1 MAQDLTSA
9 VIDEVIER
17 FDFEKCQKM
26 MAAVDWVW
34 AIPGEDV
41 PRLPTL
47 KELKGCAERLLYS
60 AASLRDCVSSGGLEA
75 RYYDSFGQAK
85 LSLKFVG
92 VEWSEGYTKFLRIL

>member
-1 MAQDLTSA
+1 MAQDLTPA

-34 AIPGEDV
+34 AIPGEDI

-47 KELKGCAERLLYS
+47 KELKGFAERLLYS

-75 RYYDSFGQAK
+75 RYYDSFDQAR

-92 VEWSEGYTKFLRIL
+92 VERSEGYAKFAPIL